1 MAAAAVVIMMASGNH
16 SNSNTPFIP
25 LTAGEREF
33 LGYAIIVCG
42 IIIVACLIRMWWL
55 KGKE

>member
-1 MAAAAVVIMMASGNH
+1 MAAAAVIIMMAGTKQ
-16 SNSNTPFIP
+16 SNCNGCSVP

-33 LGYAIIVCG
+33 LGYAIVVCG